1 MKNNTNLIFMRH
13 GITDLNL
20 KNVYFG
26 YLDPPLNNTGKEQI
40 ENTKKL
46 FLNKQIDV
54 IYSSDLKRC
63 TESADIV
70 NELYHLEIFE
80 KKNLRELNF
89 GIFEGK
95 SFDDI
100 TLEYPDEAEMFFKNW
115 QNYRI
120 PKGESIKEFMKRI
133 SFEIEN
139 IKHKHNGKNILIVT
153 HSGVIQSVLSY
164 YFSKNLDFYWK
175 FMLNNA
181 SITKLCFDKN
191 DFSFLEYVNRI

>member
-1 MKNNTNLIFMRH
+1 MNNTNLIFMRH

-26 YLDPPLNNTGKEQI
+26 YLDPPLNDTGIEQI
-40 ENTKKL
+40 KSSKKL
-46 FLNKQIDV
+46 FLNKKIDI

-63 TESADIV
+63 IESANII
-70 NELYHLEIFE
+70 NELYNIKISE

-95 SFDDI
+95 SFNDI
-100 TLEYPDEAEMFFKNW
+100 NLEYPDEAEMFVKNW
-115 QNYRI
+115 QNYKI
-120 PKGESIKEFMKRI
+120 PKGESINEFIKRV
-133 SFEIEN
+133 SSEIEK

-153 HSGVIQSVLSY
+153 HSGVIQAALSY